1 MVMETMRT
9 ERMEQQLEPWEC
21 RLLNSHER
29 VRKNDTATLTV
40 VLSHPCIGDIDPGD
54 TEFYSNFKYKYDAQD
69 QSVCFPE
76 QNPAVLRMPSL
87 PHGRLRVGVCVTIKD
102 QQGLRRWFEKREKE
116 SLNDIPPE
124 TWESLRERLVA
135 DVSHSNA
142 LHAYSTLS
150 IVAHPFDVHATVSL
164 DSPAID
170 LTDDAV
176 LGAAIRNR
184 TAAVGFDR
192 YKKFIDCIFCGSDSA
207 GVNTSRLIEKGIK
220 AFTTGCVDQGCNEFA
235 GVDTRLNIYGPYA
248 YGVLKLATQAFLMLE
263 SGVVIRDNEDHR
275 PKILFMDKERDRFGD
290 PDLSLHELEDRLK
303 HYLVHYPGVGP
314 VLPYLDRVVSAF
326 IGLHGKEVLPY
337 CDGILQHRLSS
348 PSLIELIW
356 SYWHEEGTLAQT
368 MNAITRRFQNRR
380 SSRHDPL
387 SELAFDPLRP
397 LSNLLW
403 GFIQDEPNRL
413 TGASLAYEY
422 ANAYGLIGTNN
433 RHITPADNRSKF
445 IEAFHNLLACAARF
459 FREDA
464 DTTVKAD
471 GFPLLNALKEVH
483 LILADGLQ
491 NQLCDMTWT
500 ARSEMLMTQWL
511 LARQEIREFLRGRY
525 MVPYDEPWMG
535 AVDSMKRLQGWTD
548 TSVSYFHDLAVT
560 GERILLSVRWGDW
573 TDIENIEDQAKLWA
587 RQWMPEIK
595 KYIYAL
601 RTATGVDLSNEIT
614 DTRDAALRYLQPSL
628 LLQRRLAEQR
638 SARSGRPPK
647 PLPLAAPRGP
657 SFAELPRPHQ
667 ARLPIYRKDN

>member
-1 MVMETMRT
+1 MVMEAAGTI
-9 ERMEQQLEPWEC
+9 RMEQQLQPWEC
-21 RLLNSHER
+21 KLLVSHER
-29 VRKNDTATLTV
+29 VRKNDTATLIV
-40 VLSHPCIGDIDPGD
+40 VLCHPCIGDIDQSD
-54 TEFYSNFKYKYDAQD
+54 DEFYSNFKCKYEAQD
-69 QSVCFPE
+69 QSLCFPE

-87 PHGRLRVGVCVTIKD
+87 PHGRVRVDVRVTLRD
-102 QQGLRRWFEKREKE
+102 REGLCRWFEKHAK
-116 SLNDIPPE
+116 SYGLPPE
-124 TWESLRERLVA
+124 TWECLKDRLIA
-135 DVSHSNA
+135 ETSHPNA

-150 IVAHPFDVHATVSL
+150 IVTHPLDVRATVSL
-164 DSPAID
+164 EPQPID
-170 LTDDAV
+170 LTNDAV
-176 LGAAIRNR
+176 LGTAIRNR
-184 TAAVGFDR
+184 TAAVGFER
-192 YKKFIDCIFCGSDSA
+192 YKKFIDCIFCGSNSEGA
-207 GVNTSRLIEKGIK
+207 VTSRLIEKGIK
-220 AFTTGCVDQGCNEFA
+220 AFTAGCVDQGGKEFGGIDA
-235 GVDTRLNIYGPYA
+235 RLNIYGPYA

-263 SGVVIRDNEDHR
+263 SGVVIRGNEDHR
-275 PKILFMDKERDRFGD
+275 PRILFMDKEKIRFGD
-290 PDLSLHELEDRLK
+290 PDLSLHELEERLK

-326 IGLHGKEVLPY
+326 VGLHGKEVLPY

-356 SYWHEEGTLAQT
+356 SYWHEEGMLAQT
-368 MNAITRRFQNRR
+368 MNAIVRRFQNRR

-422 ANAYGLIGTNN
+422 ANAYGLIGTYN
-433 RHITPADNRSKF
+433 RDISPADNRSKF

-464 DTTVKAD
+464 DTTVKSD

-500 ARSEMLMTQWL
+500 ARAEMLMTQWL
-511 LARQEIREFLRGRY
+511 LARQEMREFLRGRY

-548 TSVSYFHDLAVT
+548 TSVSHFHDLAVT
-560 GERILLSVRWGDW
+560 GERILLSIRWGDW
-573 TDIENIEDQAKLWA
+573 TDLENIEEQAKLWA

-595 KYIYAL
+595 KYMYAL
-601 RTATGVDLSNEIT
+601 RTATGVDLSNEVT
-614 DTRDAALRYLQPSL
+614 DTRDAAIRYVQPAL

-638 SARSGRPPK
+638 SARLGRPRK
-647 PLPLAAPRGP
+647 PLPLAAPRGT
-657 SFAELPRPHQ
+657 SFAELPRPPQ
-667 ARLPIYRKDN
+667 ARLPLYRRDH